1 MIVSS
6 PLGRCTKEEDQQV
19 QSGNEEEH
27 DDDSE
32 GGVGVGDIVGV
43 GDVGDVG
50 DIVGVGDEGISTAPV
65 SSEVML
71 ASRKSPLTHPTQIT
85 QQLF

>member
-6 PLGRCTKEEDQQV
+6 PLDRCTKEEDQQV

-27 DDDSE
+27 DDDDSE
-32 GGVGVGDIVGV
+32 GGVGVGV
-43 GDVGDVG
+43 GDVVDVG
-50 DIVGVGDEGISTAPV
+50 DIVGVGDEGISTEAV
-65 SSEVML
+65 SSEVRL
-71 ASRKSPLTHPTQIT
+71 ASRKSPLTQPTNVT

>member
-32 GGVGVGDIVGV
+32 GGVGVVNGR
-43 GDVGDVG
+43 
-50 DIVGVGDEGISTAPV
+50 TYTYCF
-65 SSEVML
+65 
-71 ASRKSPLTHPTQIT
+71 K
-85 QQLF
+85 

>member
-32 GGVGVGDIVGV
+32 GGVG
-43 GDVGDVG
+43 DVG
-50 DIVGVGDEGISTAPV
+50 DIVGVGDEGISTEPV

-71 ASRKSPLTHPTQIT
+71 ASRKSPLTQPTQIT

>member
-43 GDVGDVG
+43 GD
-50 DIVGVGDEGISTAPV
+50 EGISTEPV

-71 ASRKSPLTHPTQIT
+71 ASRKSPLTQPTQIT